1 MKSFFLFLWQ
11 LPQTIL
17 AHIVLLVCK
26 IEFSK
31 SNVKKVDPNEVKG
44 IKNVYSVPKFFNSCV
59 SLNVIIGQ
67 ENCVKRPKAI
77 MHEFGHRKQSQMFGP
92 LYLLIIGLLSF
103 LGNQY
108 SRLCRKRGKK
118 FDYYK
123 QPWEAW
129 ADKLGGVER

>member
-17 AHIVLLVCK
+17 AYIVLLVCK
-26 IEFSK
+26 IKFGK
-31 SNVKKVDPNEVKG
+31 SNVKKVDPNEVKE
-44 IKNVYSVPKFFNSCV
+44 IKNVYSVPEFYNCCV
-59 SLNVIIGQ
+59 SLNVIIGLA
-67 ENCVKRPKAI
+67 NRVTRPKTI
-77 MHEFGHRKQSQMFGP
+77 MHEFGHRKQSQILGP
-92 LYLLIIGLLSF
+92 LYLVFIGLPSF

-108 SRLCRKRGKK
+108 SRLCKKRGKK

>member
-17 AHIVLLVCK
+17 AYIVLLVCK
-26 IEFSK
+26 IKFGK
-31 SNVKKVDPNEVKG
+31 SNVKKVDPNEVKE
-44 IKNVYSVPKFFNSCV
+44 IKNVYSVPEFYNCCV

-67 ENCVKRPKAI
+67 ANRVTRPKTI
-77 MHEFGHRKQSQMFGP
+77 MHEFGHRKQSQILGP
-92 LYLLIIGLLSF
+92 LYLVFIGLPSF
-103 LGNQY
+103 LGNRY
-108 SRLCRKRGKK
+108 SRLCKKRGKK